1 MVVDRGKPAPLRSS
15 QIPRIPTAC
24 APLRDRGA
32 HHLNDLPEPER
43 LFQLVADGLP
53 SSLPPPR
60 VHEEA
65 IEAAGLPD

>member
-53 SSLPPPR
+53 SSLR
-60 VHEEA
+60 RRESMRRR